1 MSRCGYQVPLNSCC
15 IVQAPNTRLLQ
26 KREECLWTSY
36 SPPFACSDSA
46 PSAHVQPH
54 PHPLWHCPDMVPR
67 EQSPGPSPGFP
78 QLELCRAG
86 GWTVASLF
94 VVPYLCTSPHILGQH
109 LISNL
114 LPVLSCGGY
123 TGGKILNTIHPLL
136 GNFSRS
142 CFKRLYGFL
151 EGAGHSV
158 VVKDFWNKKFM
169 LYRST
174 VQAVGRVWAW
184 VGAHGPCQ
192 PWAAG
197 MSLPWCK
204 PGKSSSDLLPSK
216 WIHEDLFAAFSVL
229 ILMGFFTSISQNQG
243 VV

>member
-1 MSRCGYQVPLNSCC
+1 MWISSTIELLLHCTNSKH
-15 IVQAPNTRLLQ
+15 QAATETGRMFVNKLFPSLCLLRLCTQ
-26 KREECLWTSY
+26 
-36 SPPFACSDSA
+36 CSCPA
-46 PSAHVQPH
+46 PSSSSVALP
-54 PHPLWHCPDMVPR
+54 WHGAQGAVPR
-67 EQSPGPSPGFP
+67 AISRIPI
-78 QLELCRAG
+78 AG
-86 GWTVASLF
+86 AVQGRRLDCGIFVRGSLP
-94 VVPYLCTSPHILGQH
+94 VYSPHILGQH